1 MVSAEQVRDLILSRL
16 RNSILEA
23 GFDPAQ
29 VGDDFDL
36 LTSGV
41 TDSIGIVDLLAS
53 IEQYVGL
60 PLDFSDMD
68 PEDLTVIGRL
78 ARHVEQQ
85 VISVSQD
92 QLKIKATSS

>member
-1 MVSAEQVRDLILSRL
+1 MVSAQQVQALILSRFQ
-16 RNSILEA
+16 NSILEA
-23 GFDPAQ
+23 GFDPAK

-53 IEQYVGL
+53 IEQFVGL

-78 ARHVEQQ
+78 ARHVEKQLTALLHDQ
-85 VISVSQD
+85 VSS
-92 QLKIKATSS
+92 KATP